1 MPVMTLPSTC
11 PSSLLSF
18 TPILF
23 FCLQV
28 IPVST
33 DQSFFLIVHFALPYV
48 QPYASMYVH
57 SYVSVYVQ
65 PYVSMY
71 VHPYASMYVHPC
83 TSMYVHLYVSM
94 YVQPYVS
101 MYVHP
106 YASMYVH
113 SYVSMYVHPLR
124 LYDYLFIPTSLCEC
138 LCRYVHTSAN
148 TLIAVQV

>member
-71 VHPYASMYVHPC
+71 VHPYASMYVH
-83 TSMYVHLYVSM
+83 
-94 YVQPYVS
+94 
-101 MYVHP
+101 
-106 YASMYVH
+106 

>member
-48 QPYASMYVH
+48 HPYASMYVH
-57 SYVSVYVQ
+57 SYVSV
-65 PYVSMY
+65 
-71 VHPYASMYVHPC
+71 
-83 TSMYVHLYVSM
+83 